1 MATAVRTPRVN
12 NNDDVVKL
20 SHIYVDRGAKIH
32 SGDPLADVETEK
44 ATFTVESEHD
54 GYVLAVNGG
63 LGEMLSVGSVL
74 VWLGDAPD
82 EAVETQKGE
91 SPQTEGMPAGSP
103 AWRAE
108 SSLYGEGPSLMALLL
123 LK

>member
-1 MATAVRTPRVN
+1 MATAVRAPRVN

-20 SHIYVDRGAKIH
+20 SHLYVDRGAKIR
-32 SGDPLADVETEK
+32 SGDPLAEVETEK

-63 LGEMLSVGSVL
+63 LGDMIDVGSVL
-74 VWLGDAPD
+74 VWLGETPD
-82 EAVETQKGE
+82 ETVDDG
-91 SPQTEGMPAGSP
+91 PRPAAAADRGREP
-103 AWRAE
+103 T
-108 SSLYGEGPSLMALLL
+108 